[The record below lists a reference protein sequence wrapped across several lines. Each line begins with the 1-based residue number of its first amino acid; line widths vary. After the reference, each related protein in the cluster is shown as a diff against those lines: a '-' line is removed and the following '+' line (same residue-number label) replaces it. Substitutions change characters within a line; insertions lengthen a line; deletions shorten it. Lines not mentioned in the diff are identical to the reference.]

1 MKIIKTKIKDLL
13 VFESVNFY
21 DNRGYFREVLLE
33 KIIKKRFK
41 FTVISSSK
49 KNVLRGLH
57 MQKKF
62 PQGKY
67 ISVIKG
73 KILDVVVD
81 CRKKSKTFGKYFSIV
96 LSEKNNKSLLI
107 PTGFAHGFYTL
118 TDNVII
124 HYKCSK
130 YRHVKSE
137 MGILWKDKELKINPF
152 LRCNNM
158 SIRNKINKEFNVSG
172 DDFETFTALR
182 EWKDNY

>member
-1 MKIIKTKIKDLL
+1 MKIIKTKFKDLL

-21 DNRGYFREVLLE
+21 DNRGYFREVLIE
-33 KIIKKRFK
+33 KLLKKKFK

-81 CRKKSKTFGKYFSIV
+81 CRKKSKTFGKHFKIIISDKNSKSIYVPPGFIHGFVGLKKENIV
-96 LSEKNNKSLLI
+96 LYSCTNYRNKGSELGIIWNDKNLDINW
-107 PTGFAHGFYTL
+107 
-118 TDNVII
+118 
-124 HYKCSK
+124 
-130 YRHVKSE
+130 
-137 MGILWKDKELKINPF
+137 GIKKPILSSKDKKNI
-152 LRCNNM
+152 
-158 SIRNKINKEFNVSG
+158 EFNKVK
-172 DDFETFTALR
+172 F
-182 EWKDNY
+182 

>member
-33 KIIKKRFK
+33 KLIKKRFK

-81 CRKKSKTFGKYFSIV
+81 CRKKSKTFGKYFKIIISGKNSKSLYVPPGFIHGFVGLEKENIV
-96 LSEKNNKSLLI
+96 LYSCTNYRNKQSELGVKWNDKNLNINWGIKKPILSKKDKNNLHFNK
-107 PTGFAHGFYTL
+107 
-118 TDNVII
+118 
-124 HYKCSK
+124 
-130 YRHVKSE
+130 VK
-137 MGILWKDKELKINPF
+137 F
-152 LRCNNM
+152 
-158 SIRNKINKEFNVSG
+158 
-172 DDFETFTALR
+172 
-182 EWKDNY
+182 

>member
-49 KNVLRGLH
+49 RNVLRGLH

-81 CRKKSKTFGKYFSIV
+81 CRKKSKTFGKHFKIII
-96 LSEKNNKSLLI
+96 SEKNSKSI
-107 PTGFAHGFYTL
+107 YVPPGFIHGFVGLEKENIVLYSCTNYRNKQSEL
-118 TDNVII
+118 GVKWNDKNLNINWGI
-124 HYKCSK
+124 KKPILSK
-130 YRHVKSE
+130 
-137 MGILWKDKELKINPF
+137 KDK
-152 LRCNNM
+152 NNLHF
-158 SIRNKINKEFNVSG
+158 NKVKF
-172 DDFETFTALR
+172 
-182 EWKDNY
+182 

>member
-33 KIIKKRFK
+33 KLIKKRFK

-81 CRKKSKTFGKYFSIV
+81 CRKKSKTFGKHFKIII
-96 LSEKNNKSLLI
+96 SEKNSKSI
-107 PTGFAHGFYTL
+107 YVPPGFIHGFVGLEKENIVLYSCTNYRNKQSEL
-118 TDNVII
+118 GVKWNDKNLNINWGI
-124 HYKCSK
+124 KKPILSK
-130 YRHVKSE
+130 
-137 MGILWKDKELKINPF
+137 KDKDNIHF
-152 LRCNNM
+152 
-158 SIRNKINKEFNVSG
+158 NKIKF
-172 DDFETFTALR
+172 
-182 EWKDNY
+182 

>member
-81 CRKKSKTFGKYFSIV
+81 CRKKSISFGKHFKIII
-96 LSEKNNKSLLI
+96 SEKNSKSI
-107 PTGFAHGFYTL
+107 YVPPGFIHGFVGLEKENIVLYSCTNYRNKQSEL
-118 TDNVII
+118 GVKWNDKNLNINWGI
-124 HYKCSK
+124 KKPILSK
-130 YRHVKSE
+130 
-137 MGILWKDKELKINPF
+137 KDK
-152 LRCNNM
+152 NN
-158 SIRNKINKEFNVSG
+158 IHFNKVKF
-172 DDFETFTALR
+172 
-182 EWKDNY
+182 

>member
-81 CRKKSKTFGKYFSIV
+81 CRKKSKTFGKHFKIII
-96 LSEKNNKSLLI
+96 SEKNSKSI
-107 PTGFAHGFYTL
+107 YVPPGFIHGFVGLEKENIVLYSCTNYRNKQSEL
-118 TDNVII
+118 GVKWNDKNLNINWGI
-124 HYKCSK
+124 KKPILSK
-130 YRHVKSE
+130 
-137 MGILWKDKELKINPF
+137 KDKDNIHF
-152 LRCNNM
+152 
-158 SIRNKINKEFNVSG
+158 NKIKF
-172 DDFETFTALR
+172 
-182 EWKDNY
+182 

>member
-49 KNVLRGLH
+49 RNVLRGLH

-67 ISVIKG
+67 ISVVKG

-81 CRKKSKTFGKYFSIV
+81 CRKKSKTFGKHFKIII
-96 LSEKNNKSLLI
+96 SEKNSKSLYV
-107 PTGFAHGFYTL
+107 PPGFIHGFVGLEKENIVLYSCTNYRNKQSEL
-118 TDNVII
+118 GVKWNDKNLNINWGI
-124 HYKCSK
+124 KKPILSK
-130 YRHVKSE
+130 
-137 MGILWKDKELKINPF
+137 KDKDNIHF
-152 LRCNNM
+152 
-158 SIRNKINKEFNVSG
+158 NKIKF
-172 DDFETFTALR
+172 
-182 EWKDNY
+182 